1 MFYATQLT
9 RSSNFD
15 ALIKDKPIA
24 NIENSELFAE
34 LVHEYDR
41 RLEEQVRMARSDM
54 LHELETHI
62 NVRNQNYLIVFK
74 TNCSRCNYLN

>member
-1 MFYATQLT
+1 MQTQLT

-24 NIENSELFAE
+24 NIEHNENNELFAE

-54 LHELETHI
+54 LQELETHI
-62 NVRNQNYLIVFK
+62 NVRIQHYLIVFSK
-74 TNCSRCNYLN
+74 L